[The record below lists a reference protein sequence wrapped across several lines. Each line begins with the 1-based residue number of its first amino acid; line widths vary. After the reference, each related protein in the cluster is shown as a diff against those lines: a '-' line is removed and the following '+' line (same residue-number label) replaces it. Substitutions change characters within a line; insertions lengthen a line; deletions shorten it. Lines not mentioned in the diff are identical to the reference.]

1 MRIDDILKEVVAP
14 SFGNKILSS
23 CWKRHLFLLHQ
34 GAVVPI
40 HIPCSVGSTT
50 TIAFH
55 AIKHAAPV
63 PFDSDSFHFDV
74 VVYTIEVV
82 PLLTPAV
89 RPFVYHYRD
98 VSGVGHFILLLGA
111 IKRINLVVSQFYGA
125 WA

>member
-1 MRIDDILKEVVAP
+1 MLHPKVRLVARIDDELKEVVAP
-14 SFGNKILSS
+14 SFGNEEFSPS
-23 CWKRHLFLLHQ
+23 WKRHLFLFHQ

-55 AIKHAAPV
+55 NVKHAAPV
-63 PFDSDSFHFDV
+63 PFDSDALHFDV

-89 RPFVYHYRD
+89 RPFVYHYRY
-98 VSGVGHFILLLGA
+98 VGWVGHFILLLGGL
-111 IKRINLVVSQFYGA
+111 IRE
-125 WA
+125 